1 MSSPPIDGIIERMCL
16 VKLTEA
22 EALQRGDSM
31 AEQELK
37 IEILKSER
45 ARLNAQIKEHV
56 TARAQLAHTI
66 ESKTESRP
74 VECQWVM
81 HRPTGTM
88 ILTRLDTKQEIER
101 RAITVAD
108 RQTELPIAADDDA
121 DDAADTPRRRRAAVA
136 KKRGRT
142 KKAG

>member
-1 MSSPPIDGIIERMCL
+1 

-56 TARAQLAHTI
+56 TARAQLAHII
-66 ESKTESRP
+66 ECKTESRP

-88 ILTRLDTKQEIER
+88 ILTRLDTKQEVER

-108 RQTELPIAADDDA
+108 RQTELPIAADDDD
-121 DDAADTPRRRRAAVA
+121 DDAADIPRRRRAAVA
-136 KKRGRT
+136 KKRGRARV

>member
-1 MSSPPIDGIIERMCL
+1 MPSPLDEKIERMCL

-88 ILTRLDTKQEIER
+88 ILTRLDTKQEVER

-108 RQTELPIAADDDA
+108 RQTELPIDT
-121 DDAADTPRRRRAAVA
+121 DAADTPRRRRAAVA
-136 KKRGRT
+136 KKRGRARV